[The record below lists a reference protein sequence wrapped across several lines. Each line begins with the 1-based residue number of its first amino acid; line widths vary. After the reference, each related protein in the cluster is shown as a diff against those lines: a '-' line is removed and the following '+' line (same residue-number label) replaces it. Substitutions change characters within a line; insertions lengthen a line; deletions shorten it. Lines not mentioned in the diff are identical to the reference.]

1 MPEHIPPLS
10 QKELGITGHF
20 RFRKQALT
28 SRPVL
33 QVEVLVRKTRLGTH
47 SIDRTDPIWRDA
59 TLQEAVQIQY
69 GTGFID
75 SPES

>member
-75 SPES
+75 PPES

>member
-1 MPEHIPPLS
+1 M
-10 QKELGITGHF
+10 
-20 RFRKQALT
+20 LT

-47 SIDRTDPIWRDA
+47 NMDRTDPLWRDA

-75 SPES
+75 SSES

>member
-1 MPEHIPPLS
+1 MPEHIPPVN
-10 QKELGITGHF
+10 QRELGITGRF
-20 RFRKQALT
+20 RFRAQKLT

-47 SIDRTDPIWRDA
+47 SIDRTDPLWRDA
-59 TLQEAVQIQY
+59 TLQEAIQIQY

-75 SPES
+75 PPES

>member
-1 MPEHIPPLS
+1 MPEHTPPVRAR
-10 QKELGITGHF
+10 ELGITGRF
-20 RFRKQALT
+20 RFRKQTLT

-59 TLQEAVQIQY
+59 SLQEAIQIQY